1 MFKYCMESEWRERLD
16 FEIKFL
22 QKLCNYSCR
31 KSELLKI
38 LYTVVLMTIIVEYL
52 KVGLFKM

>member
-52 KVGLFKM
+52 KVGLF